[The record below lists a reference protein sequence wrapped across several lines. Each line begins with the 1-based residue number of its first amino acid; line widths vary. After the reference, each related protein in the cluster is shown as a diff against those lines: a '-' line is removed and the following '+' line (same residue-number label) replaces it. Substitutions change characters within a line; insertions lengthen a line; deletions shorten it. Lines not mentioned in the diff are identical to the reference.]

1 MKQPKIDLPKSRF
14 EMVLNAIALTV
25 YILSVIYLLSV
36 YGSLP
41 DEVPGHFNASGEAD
55 RWGNKAELFLLPA
68 IGGGLW
74 LFMTV
79 LSKYPHTFN
88 YLNLKED
95 NIEAQYIN
103 GRLMMN
109 VLKNEIVLF
118 FSFITYQTIQ
128 IAQGA
133 VDGLGAA
140 FLPIFL
146 IVIVG
151 STFVFMYRMLKM

>member
-14 EMVLNAIALTV
+14 ELAFDAIGLAF
-25 YILSVIYLLSV
+25 YILSVVYLVSV
-36 YGSLP
+36 FGNLP

-55 RWGNKAELFLLPA
+55 RWGNKMELLILPLV
-68 IGGGLW
+68 GGSLW
-74 LFMTV
+74 LLMTIV
-79 LSKYPHTFN
+79 AKYPHTFN
-88 YLNLKED
+88 YLNLRED
-95 NIEAQYIN
+95 NIEAQYKN

-133 VDGLGAA
+133 AEGLGAV

-146 IVIVG
+146 IAIFG
-151 STFVFMYRMLKM
+151 SVFVFMYRMLKM